1 MFANNLSLKNT
12 ILVNTPLPTYKHL
25 SPGSWKVPRLEEAF
39 VPHSSSFA
47 QINASPILHPSD
59 PALGR

>member
-39 VPHSSSFA
+39 FIY
-47 QINASPILHPSD
+47 QLLLEND
-59 PALGR
+59 E